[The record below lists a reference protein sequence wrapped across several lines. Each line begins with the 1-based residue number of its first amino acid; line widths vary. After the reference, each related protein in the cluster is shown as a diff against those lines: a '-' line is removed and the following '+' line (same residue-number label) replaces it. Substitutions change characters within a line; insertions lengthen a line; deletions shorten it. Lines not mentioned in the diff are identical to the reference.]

1 MGTLQSIV
9 NNVTDQTAVSTPAKL
24 QELVGPLLFDAGQKA
39 EMYQFFSVAFG
50 AAPGT
55 TYWSQVREAV
65 ESGMSTLEIVEVF
78 TAKPQFL
85 STYPLGLGPADFAT
99 RLVENVIKGSAT
111 AAAKELAAQ
120 QIIEALGAG
129 LSRGEVIY
137 NVFSNLAGRETD
149 PAQPGYDPAD
159 PFVGVAGNWPTKPR
173 WRSTTPRCWGRTPAV

>member
-78 TAKPQFL
+78 TTKPQFL
-85 STYPLGLGPADFAT
+85 STYPQSLSPEDFAT
-99 RLVENVIKGSAT
+99 RLVQNVVKDSAT
-111 AAAKELAAQ
+111 PAAKELAAK
-120 QIIEALGAG
+120 QIVDALGAG

-137 NVFSNLAGRETD
+137 NVFSNLAALETN
-149 PAQPGYDPAD
+149 PAMPGYDPAD
-159 PFVGVAGNWPTKPR
+159 PWWMSQTKGK
-173 WRSTTPRCWGRTPAV
+173 S